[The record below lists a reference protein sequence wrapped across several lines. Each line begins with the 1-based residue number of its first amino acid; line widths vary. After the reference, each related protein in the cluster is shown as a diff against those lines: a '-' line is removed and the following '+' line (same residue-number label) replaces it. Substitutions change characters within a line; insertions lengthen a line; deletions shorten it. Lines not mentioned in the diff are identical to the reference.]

1 MAWGGS
7 GGNVRLSHLLISFL
21 YLNACTGKG
30 QYQSAQCSL
39 QTHLLGGR
47 VRPHVVSVQSFLFLF
62 KVSFSSFCGGFRL
75 PYRTMWHWL
84 RPPLYRHSTHDQ
96 PTINQPTTSV
106 TRGVAISSSMN
117 SNAKIT
123 IVRNCFSRQ
132 WRIHENASGRPP
144 SSTEVWKF
152 SQLNFL
158 HTHREDVVIP
168 READEMFVAADDLY
182 RRIVVH
188 YLDWLQRHANCSSQ
202 TQLAVTVLWFMHT
215 ITVRVNN
222 TRWPKQ

>member
-123 IVRNCFSRQ
+123 IVRNCFS
-132 WRIHENASGRPP
+132 IAVAN
-144 SSTEVWKF
+144 
-152 SQLNFL
+152 
-158 HTHREDVVIP
+158 P
-168 READEMFVAADDLY
+168 RERERAAALLY
-182 RRIVVH
+182 WGLEIFPTQFSSYPSWRCRDSTWGRRDVRCRWRS
-188 YLDWLQRHANCSSQ
+188 LSSDSCALSR
-202 TQLAVTVLWFMHT
+202 LASA
-215 ITVRVNN
+215 
-222 TRWPKQ
+222 TREL